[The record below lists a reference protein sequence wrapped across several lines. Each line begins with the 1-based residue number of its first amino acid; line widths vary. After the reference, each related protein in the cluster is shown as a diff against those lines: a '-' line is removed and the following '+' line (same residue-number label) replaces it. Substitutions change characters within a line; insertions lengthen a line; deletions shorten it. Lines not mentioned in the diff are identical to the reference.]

1 MHKALG
7 IEKHLEKVIKVLFK
21 REASTVSL
29 FLFMSNYSLGH
40 SFNADHLF
48 ERFPIKKSKVD
59 RRKAKSIFISALE
72 YIINDIIE
80 NNVEFKLPGIGSS
93 YGTIFVNRTT
103 GDSFKKAFKNGK
115 WRDVDFI
122 TSNFSGYQLALK
134 MCHERKLPK
143 KKPIYLSPRDK
154 QKLTDKT
161 NEGKQY

>member
-1 MHKALG
+1 MHKVLG
-7 IEKHLEKVIKVLFK
+7 TEKHLEKVIKVLFK
-21 REASTVSL
+21 REASKVSL
-29 FLFMSNYSLGH
+29 FLFMGNYSLGH

-59 RRKAKSIFISALE
+59 RKKAKSIFISALE

-143 KKPIYLSPRDK
+143 QKPIYLSPRDK